1 MKVKPK
7 MEAKKV
13 ETPEDL
19 KNLIRELFKGK
30 KVEVYLFGSRA
41 KGIHS
46 EFSDFDL
53 AFLSEEDIS
62 KELTLLKEI
71 LEESNFPYK
80 VDLVDLKRS
89 PYLKEVVLK
98 EGKRWL

>member
-1 MKVKPK
+1 MIEVKNLK
-7 MEAKKV
+7 
-13 ETPEDL
+13 TPEDL
-19 KNLIRELFKGK
+19 RRLIKTLFGGK
-30 KVEVYLFGSRA
+30 KVKVYLFGSRA
-41 KGIHS
+41 KGKHS

-62 KELTLLKEI
+62 KELTLLRYV

-80 VDLVDLKRS
+80 VDIVELKKVD
-89 PYLKEVVLK
+89 YLKDTVLK